1 MLFFSCF
8 YSDRILINRYP
19 MSSSHDDEQLDLESG
34 LAKPHQHNNDYN
46 ASNNG
51 ISNQNANGNKEQH
64 LASAE
69 SSPESAPD
77 DSDSGTIHCYIRFY
91 DALYS

>member
-1 MLFFSCF
+1 
-8 YSDRILINRYP
+8 
-19 MSSSHDDEQLDLESG
+19 MSSSHDDQQLDLESG
-34 LAKPHQHNNDYN
+34 LAKPHQQNNDHN
-46 ASNNG
+46 AANSGVPNL
-51 ISNQNANGNKEQH
+51 NANSNKEQH

-77 DSDSGTIHCYIRFY
+77 DSDSGAIHCYIRFY